1 MIFYYITNKDNAQL
15 IKNEGLLECK
25 RPLSLI
31 SQYNNN
37 DIDLSTHEI
46 LKICI
51 KDIKYLKLNKNY
63 NLTNI
68 KDLDELKSI
77 IMYLTLNSNK
87 NCLVNNNEYIF
98 FSNYTYFIL

>member
-25 RPLSLI
+25 RPLCLI

-51 KDIKYLKLNKNY
+51 KDIKYNKICNDCKKCHTRC
-63 NLTNI
+63 TNFQGYHVWC
-68 KDLDELKSI
+68 SGPGHP
-77 IMYLTLNSNK
+77 Y
-87 NCLVNNNEYIF
+87 
-98 FSNYTYFIL
+98 